1 MYELI
6 ILSLLM
12 REPIHGYLIAKII
25 NDMIGPVA
33 KVSHGWLYPRLAKLE
48 QEDLIVASIELKE
61 EQQGERQLRTY
72 KITEAGRK
80 RFHQLMMDT
89 TSNPGEYPKFFWQ
102 KVCFM
107 EYLYPAERLHL
118 IDHYINYCQ
127 THILHLKAQAKNL
140 VEGEMQYHAMDM
152 AELEATLHVLRR
164 SANQWQV
171 DLEYANS
178 LREKEMARA
187 LSETTSTSLHS
198 DEKAAE
204 AAFLN
209 AHRYNT

>member
-12 REPIHGYLIAKII
+12 RGPIHGYLISKII
-25 NDMIGPVA
+25 NDIIGPVA

-48 QEDLIVASIELKE
+48 QEGLIVAAVAEKK

-72 KITEAGRK
+72 EITEAGRK

-102 KVCFM
+102 KVSFF
-107 EYLYPAERLHL
+107 EYVHPAERLHL
-118 IDHYINYCQ
+118 VDHYINYCQ

-140 VEGEMQYHAMDM
+140 VEGEMQYHAMDIP
-152 AELEATLHVLRR
+152 ELEATLHVLRR
-164 SANQWQV
+164 STSQWQV
-171 DLEYANS
+171 DLEYASN
-178 LREKEMARA
+178 LREKELARA
-187 LSETTSTSLHS
+187 LSETSST
-198 DEKAAE
+198 
-204 AAFLN
+204 
-209 AHRYNT
+209 

>member
-12 REPIHGYLIAKII
+12 REPIHGYLISKII
-25 NDMIGPVA
+25 NDIIGPIA
-33 KVSHGWLYPRLAKLE
+33 KISHGWLYPRLAKLE
-48 QEDLIVASIELKE
+48 QESLIVASLEGNE
-61 EQQGERQLRTY
+61 EKHSERQPRTY
-72 KITEAGRK
+72 QITEAGRK

-89 TSNPGEYPKFFWQ
+89 TSNPGEYSKFFWQ
-102 KVCFM
+102 KVCFL
-107 EYLYPAERLHL
+107 EYLHPAERLHL

-152 AELEATLHVLRR
+152 AQLEATLHVLRR
-164 SANQWQV
+164 STSQWQV
-171 DLEYANS
+171 DLEYASS

-187 LSETTSTSLHS
+187 LTEPSTT
-198 DEKAAE
+198 
-204 AAFLN
+204 
-209 AHRYNT
+209 

>member
-12 REPIHGYLIAKII
+12 RGPIHGYLISKII
-25 NDMIGPVA
+25 NDIIGPIA

-48 QEDLIVASIELKE
+48 QEGLIVAALEGNE
-61 EQQGERQLRTY
+61 ERQGERQLRTY
-72 KITEAGRK
+72 QITEDGHK

-102 KVCFM
+102 KVPFL
-107 EYLYPAERLHL
+107 EYLHPAERLHL

-140 VEGEMQYHAMDM
+140 IEGEMQYHALDM
-152 AELEATLHVLRR
+152 AQLEATLHVLRR
-164 SANQWQV
+164 STSQWQV

-178 LREKEMARA
+178 LREKEIARA
-187 LSETTSTSLHS
+187 LTEPSTT
-198 DEKAAE
+198 
-204 AAFLN
+204 
-209 AHRYNT
+209 

>member
-12 REPIHGYLIAKII
+12 RGPIHGYLISKII
-25 NDMIGPVA
+25 NDIIGPVA

-48 QEDLIVASIELKE
+48 QEGLIVAFVEAKE

-72 KITEAGRK
+72 EITEAGRK

-107 EYLYPAERLHL
+107 EYLHPAERLHL

-140 VEGEMQYHAMDM
+140 VEGEVQYHAMDIVQ
-152 AELEATLHVLRR
+152 LEATLHVLRR
-164 SANQWQV
+164 STNQWQV
-171 DLEYANS
+171 DLEYASS

-187 LSETTSTSLHS
+187 LGETS
-198 DEKAAE
+198 
-204 AAFLN
+204 
-209 AHRYNT
+209 NT